1 MKKQKLIWL
10 GGLLTA
16 LFYLGSCDNPY
27 DQGKVLYEYHCSNCH
42 LSNGEGIGALIPP
55 LKNADYLE
63 QNWDQL
69 ACIIK
74 YGLEDTILVNGV
86 EFNSPMAGIEELG
99 PVEISNLINFINHEW
114 NNGTAT
120 FITAD
125 GVKDRLESCE

>member
-1 MKKQKLIWL
+1 MVKQKFIWISGML
-10 GGLLTA
+10 AA

-27 DQGKVLYEYHCSNCH
+27 DQGRVLYEYHCANCH
-42 LSNGEGIGALIPP
+42 LSSGEGIGALIPP
-55 LKNADYLE
+55 LKNADYLQ

-74 YGLEDTILVNGV
+74 YGIEDTILVNGV
-86 EFNSPMAGIEELG
+86 EFNGPMAGIKELG

-114 NNGTAT
+114 NKGNAA

-125 GVKDRLESCE
+125 GIKDRLESCE